1 MPFGDNMLTPYQGS
15 SSLKKKNR
23 TCDPIPFWKHFRAEK
38 LKDQSTDSS
47 SEFADHWVVLNDP
60 KVYKIIKLLS
70 LFSFSYFPL
79 GIFFLLLLTAV
90 WGECEKKKC
99 SCWGRDWKSLSWNS
113 FSPSSLV
120 AGSHILESSP
130 RIDRWGGGSEK
141 NEALKEGWLSLVVYF
156 LPCTSFLF
164 FTPEMCILV
173 RASSAILN
181 REANLKTETTH

>member
-1 MPFGDNMLTPYQGS
+1 MVSKKKKKFIYIFRKPSESKGRHCVLIIFVSPIKTVPFGDNMLTPYWGS
-15 SSLKKKNR
+15 SSLKKKKR

-70 LFSFSYFPL
+70 LFSLSYFPL
-79 GIFFLLLLTAV
+79 GISFLLLLTAV
-90 WGECEKKKC
+90 WGECEKKC

-120 AGSHILESSP
+120 AGSHILERSP
-130 RIDRWGGGSEK
+130 SYR
-141 NEALKEGWLSLVVYF
+141 
-156 LPCTSFLF
+156 
-164 FTPEMCILV
+164 
-173 RASSAILN
+173 
-181 REANLKTETTH
+181 